1 MTISKSTID
10 FLKPLEGCRLKAYQ
24 LSGDVPTIG
33 YGHTGKDVYLGL
45 TISQEKAD
53 ELFYHDLQTFGK
65 AVDRN
70 VTAAID
76 QNMFDALVSFVY
88 NRGEG
93 NFRKTR
99 LLKLL
104 NALKYEEAAEAFL
117 DTENWNFTK
126 FSEQIRNSLRN
137 RRLKEKKLF
146 ETNLLVKDN

>member
-1 MTISKSTID
+1 MISKSTIE

-24 LSGDVPTIG
+24 LKGDVPTIG
-33 YGHTGKDVYLGL
+33 YGHTEDVHMGM
-45 TISQEKAD
+45 TITQDEAD
-53 ELFYHDLQTFGK
+53 AMFYKDLQIYGK

-70 VTAAID
+70 VTVGID

-93 NFRKTR
+93 NFKKTR

-104 NALKYEEAAEAFL
+104 NELKYKEAAEAFL
-117 DTENWNFTK
+117 DTENWKISK
-126 FSEQIRNSLRN
+126 FSKQIQQSLYN

-146 ETNLLVKDN
+146 EKNL